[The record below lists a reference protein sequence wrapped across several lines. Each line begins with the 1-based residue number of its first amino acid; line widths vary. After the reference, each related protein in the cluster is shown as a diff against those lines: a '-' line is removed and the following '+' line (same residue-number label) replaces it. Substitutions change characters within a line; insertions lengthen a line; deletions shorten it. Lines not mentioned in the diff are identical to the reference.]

1 MGLFDRFKSKKEKI
15 GRDKKPKH
23 VVTDKAKR
31 DRAAEQRRQ
40 FAAVPAAGVATK
52 VETQRETT
60 HQPSRKS
67 APRRDDTGQA
77 YRILLRTVVTEK
89 ATRVQADGQYV
100 FAVAPTANKLDV
112 SRAIQSLYGVRPV
125 RVNIMN
131 MRGKFIRY
139 GRTTGRT
146 KAWKKA
152 VITVPP
158 GQKLDISGA

>member
-23 VVTDKAKR
+23 VVAKR
-31 DRAAEQRRQ
+31 DRAEEQRRQ

-52 VETQRETT
+52 TEVKRGSS
-60 HQPSRKS
+60 HPPAKKS

-89 ATRVQADGQYV
+89 ATRLQAEGQYV

-112 SRAIQSLYGVRPV
+112 SRAIHSLYGVRPV
-125 RVNIMN
+125 RVNIIN
-131 MRGKFIRY
+131 LSGKFIRY

-146 KAWKKA
+146 KSWKKA
-152 VITVPP
+152 IVTVPP